1 MEYVEAEGNSI
12 DDAIERAVAKLGVT
26 RDRVDVEILG
36 NASKG
41 LFGLGGKKAKVR
53 ATLRSP
59 LNLDADSAPTTP
71 ERAPRPAPQPRG
83 ERAADGAR
91 PERTAARTR
100 PERPA
105 RQARA
110 ERPAEQGRPERPAR
124 PGRPERPARQGRPE
138 QRERPARSDGR
149 PARAK
154 AAEGNGE
161 DRPRPPRR
169 EKRVEER
176 PTVEIDEATLEHA
189 RETLEHAARL
199 IGTEAQVRVV
209 RDDLGTSL
217 MIEGDESG
225 ILIGRRG
232 QTLDALEYM
241 INRIASRDTRHTTHL
256 VVDSHGYRQR
266 RREALEALAQ
276 RMGERAEQRGKPV
289 TMNPMSP
296 RDRRIVHLALEAAP
310 GVETRSAGEGY
321 FRKLLIIPRR

>member
-1 MEYVEAEGNSI
+1 MEYVEAEGTSI
-12 DDAIERAVAKLGVT
+12 DDAIERALAKLGAT

-53 ATLRSP
+53 ATLRTPIDLHDGSAVTT
-59 LNLDADSAPTTP
+59 AD
-71 ERAPRPAPQPRG
+71 
-83 ERAADGAR
+83 RAAAR
-91 PERTAARTR
+91 PPRQARSER
-100 PERPA
+100 PERPG
-105 RQARA
+105 RSERPPRRTARA
-110 ERPAEQGRPERPAR
+110 A
-124 PGRPERPARQGRPE
+124 PGNEG
-138 QRERPARSDGR
+138 QRAPSVGNDGQRAPSPGSDGQ
-149 PARAK
+149 RAPSPGSDGQR
-154 AAEGNGE
+154 A
-161 DRPRPPRR
+161 PSPRR
-169 EKRVEER
+169 EKRVEDR
-176 PTVEIDEATLEHA
+176 PSVEIDDATLEHA
-189 RETLEHAARL
+189 RTTLEHAVRL

-241 INRIASRDTRHTTHL
+241 INRIASRDTRNTTHL
-256 VVDSHGYRQR
+256 VVDSQGYRQR

-276 RMGERAEQRGKPV
+276 RMGERAAQRGKPV

-310 GVETRSAGEGY
+310 GLETRSAGEGY

>member
-1 MEYVEAEGNSI
+1 MEYVEAEGTSI
-12 DDAIERAVAKLGVT
+12 DDAIERALAKLGAT

-53 ATLRSP
+53 ATLRTPIDLHDGSAVTT
-59 LNLDADSAPTTP
+59 AD
-71 ERAPRPAPQPRG
+71 
-83 ERAADGAR
+83 RAAAR
-91 PERTAARTR
+91 PPRQARSER
-100 PERPA
+100 PERPG
-105 RQARA
+105 RSERPPRRTARA
-110 ERPAEQGRPERPAR
+110 APGNEGQRAPAAGND
-124 PGRPERPARQGRPE
+124 G
-138 QRERPARSDGR
+138 QRASS
-149 PARAK
+149 A
-154 AAEGNGE
+154 
-161 DRPRPPRR
+161 RR
-169 EKRVEER
+169 EKRVEDR
-176 PTVEIDEATLEHA
+176 PSVEIDEATLEHA
-189 RETLEHAARL
+189 RTTLEHAVRL

-241 INRIASRDTRHTTHL
+241 INRIASRDTRNTTHL
-256 VVDSHGYRQR
+256 VVDSQGYRQR

-276 RMGERAEQRGKPV
+276 RMGERAAQRGKPV

-310 GVETRSAGEGY
+310 GLDTRSAGEGY

>member
-12 DDAIERAVAKLGVT
+12 DDAIERAVSKLGVT

-41 LFGLGGKKAKVR
+41 LFGLGGKKARVR

-59 LNLDADSAPTTP
+59 LSLDADSAPPTP
-71 ERAPRPAPQPRG
+71 ERSPRPAPPPRS
-83 ERAADGAR
+83 ERSADGAR
-91 PERTAARTR
+91 PERAAPRTR

-105 RQARA
+105 RQGRS
-110 ERPAEQGRPERPAR
+110 ERPAQQGRPERRERAAR
-124 PGRPERPARQGRPE
+124 PDR
-138 QRERPARSDGR
+138 R

-154 AAEGNGE
+154 AAEGNGAE
-161 DRPRPPRR
+161 RPRPPRR

-199 IGTEAQVRVV
+199 IGTEAKVRVV